1 MPETQNGKT
10 IFSLLEVTK
19 SIQKTIAERYKS
31 AYWIKAEMNKL
42 NLYPHSGH
50 CYPELV
56 EKTGGRI
63 TAQIKCNLWKD
74 DYQRINANFISVLK
88 EPLRDGIKI
97 LFLGRISYHPEHGL
111 TLRIM
116 DIDPGFT
123 LGDLERE
130 KQQAIDQLQ
139 QLGIFTSNKQKRLPL
154 LPQRIAII
162 SVNTS
167 KGYLDFL
174 GKIENN
180 QWQYKFFHVLF
191 PAILQGEKIY
201 AQISQQLL
209 RIQKVASHFDAV
221 AIIRGGGDEIGL
233 TAYNDLRL
241 AKMVA
246 EFPIPVLSG
255 IGHITNQTVV
265 EMVAHKS
272 FITPTDLANFLFE
285 QFHAFASTVEK
296 AEKSI
301 AGFAIRKL
309 VNENIRLQSEV
320 KMFKSVCR
328 NLIASNYNSIDYKKQ
343 SLLMQAKAFIKTNAA
358 EITNLDRTVK
368 NLDPQNVLRRG
379 YSITTIDGKPVT
391 TADQL
396 KEGMNIHTEVYKGN
410 IVSTIVSAKPK
421 KIKQ

>member
-10 IFSLLEVTK
+10 VFTLLEVTR

-74 DYQRINANFISVLK
+74 DYQRINANFLSVLK

-97 LFLGRISYHPEHGL
+97 LLLARISYHPEHGL

-139 QLGIFTSNKQKRLPL
+139 QLGIFTSNKHKKLPL

-180 QWQYKFFHVLF
+180 PWQYTFFHMLF

-201 AQISQQLL
+201 AQISQQLR
-209 RIQKVASHFDAV
+209 RIEKLADHFDAV

-233 TAYNDLRL
+233 TAYNDFRL

-265 EMVAHKS
+265 EMVAHKC

-285 QFHAFASTVEK
+285 QFHAFASAVQK
-296 AEKSI
+296 AEKAI
-301 AGFAIRKL
+301 AGFATRKL

-320 KMFKSVCR
+320 KIFQSVCR
-328 NLIASNYNSIDYKKQ
+328 NLVAGNYNSIGNKKQ
-343 SLLMQAKAFIKTNAA
+343 SLMMNARAFVKTNAV
-358 EITNLDRTVK
+358 EIVNLDRAVQH
-368 NLDPQNVLRRG
+368 LDPQNVLRRG
-379 YSITTIDGKPVT
+379 YSITTINGKAITTVDGLT
-391 TADQL
+391 
-396 KEGMNIHTEVYKGN
+396 EGTNIHTEVYNG
-410 IVSTIVSAKPK
+410 TILSKVISAKTK
-421 KIKQ
+421 KNKK